1 MGQLK
6 RKLHIWAAAVL
17 AFFLYSLL
25 SPFPSY
31 AAAGLDLKCKG
42 AVLVEAQSGKVLY
55 EKNSHLKWYPA
66 SMTKIMTLVLALEAV
81 RDGRA
86 SLNEKVVASENAC
99 SYGGTQVWL
108 KPGEEFSL
116 KEMLIAIAVGSAN
129 DCCVA
134 VAEHLAGTEEAFVD
148 MMNKRAEE
156 LGAKN
161 THFANSHGLHND
173 NHYTTPYDLALIS
186 RYAITLPH
194 MLELTSIKEYTF
206 REKPKLVLY
215 NTNKLLWWFEG
226 TKGLKT
232 GTTDKALR
240 NLTAV
245 AERNDL
251 TLISV
256 VMGCEED
263 RGHFTES
270 MKLLRYGFAR
280 YTYKHFY
287 SKGKQ
292 IAQAKVGK
300 GNVDKIGVV
309 PKENIGVAV
318 PKGENISIKVRCE
331 LPKLV
336 DAPVKKGE
344 VIGNAVVLEGDK
356 KVFSVPL
363 CAAEEIKRASFFN
376 MFKKVFFSIFSM

>member
-1 MGQLK
+1 MGQL
-6 RKLHIWAAAVL
+6 RKKSYVFAAVVL
-17 AFFLYSLL
+17 AFFLFNL
-25 SPFPSY
+25 SNALPVY
-31 AAAGLDLKCKG
+31 AVADLNLKCKG
-42 AVLVEAQSGKVLY
+42 AVLVEAQSGRVLY
-55 EKNSHLKWYPA
+55 EKNPHSKWYPA
-66 SMTKIMTLVLALEAV
+66 SMTKIMTLILALEAV
-81 RDGRA
+81 RDGTA
-86 SLNEKVVASENAC
+86 SMDEKVVASENAS

-108 KPGEEFSL
+108 EPGEEFTL

-129 DCCVA
+129 DCSVA
-134 VAEHLAGTEEAFVD
+134 VAEHLAGSEEAFVE
-148 MMNKRAEE
+148 MMNKKARE

-161 THFANSHGLHND
+161 THFVNSHGLHD
-173 NHYTTPYDLALIS
+173 DDHYTTPHDLALIS

-206 REKPKLVLY
+206 REEPKLVLY

-245 AERNDL
+245 AQKDGL

-256 VMGCEED
+256 VMGCEEE

-270 MKLLRYGFAR
+270 MNLLRYGFAR

-287 SKGKQ
+287 SKDSQ
-292 IAQAKVGK
+292 IAQVKVGK
-300 GNVDKIGVV
+300 GVVDKVGVV
-309 PKENIGVAV
+309 PKEDIGIAV
-318 PKGENISIKVRCE
+318 PKGENVPVKMRYE

-336 DAPVKKGE
+336 NAPVKKGE
-344 VIGNAVVLEGDK
+344 VIGKAVILEGGK
-356 KVFSVPL
+356 EAFSVPL
-363 CAAEEIKRASFFN
+363 CAAEEVKRAS
-376 MFKKVFFSIFSM
+376 MLTTLKKAVLRIFLI